1 MYQKNITAYH
11 RTVGGAY
18 HNIWM
23 IIIWYIEYHTTS
35 IGHNFTAYYE
45 IQLRPFLTITLQY
58 HFHSVGHSIDMST
71 LQKTTFALNCTLC
84 DINIWTWTLSL
95 NGLINQTTQYLLM
108 KKYCKDYQFRLVQ
121 FHKIFVKVL
130 EHFLQMSQGVVMSL
144 FFTVSSFNHTPPLLR
159 EIPWDFQDIY
169 SCA

>member
-71 LQKTTFALNCTLC
+71 LQK
-84 DINIWTWTLSL
+84 INHIYLKLYSL
-95 NGLINQTTQYLLM
+95 W
-108 KKYCKDYQFRLVQ
+108 YQFLDMDPFIKWAYKSNYSVLT
-121 FHKIFVKVL
+121 HEKILLGLPVPVG
-130 EHFLQMSQGVVMSL
+130 S
-144 FFTVSSFNHTPPLLR
+144 VS
-159 EIPWDFQDIY
+159 
-169 SCA
+169 

>member
-45 IQLRPFLTITLQY
+45 IQLRPFLTITISLSFSRSFNWHV
-58 HFHSVGHSIDMST
+58 HFAENHIC
-71 LQKTTFALNCTLC
+71 LKLY
-84 DINIWTWTLSL
+84 SL
-95 NGLINQTTQYLLM
+95 WYQYLDMDPFIKWAYKSNYSVLTHE
-108 KKYCKDYQFRLVQ
+108 KILLGLPVPVGSCSFLKYLSKCWN
-121 FHKIFVKVL
+121 I
-130 EHFLQMSQGVVMSL
+130 
-144 FFTVSSFNHTPPLLR
+144 SSR
-159 EIPWDFQDIY
+159 CRRVW
-169 SCA
+169 